1 MAFQVVVKVRDSK
14 KVRNLRAL
22 SQQIASLL
30 EQFTGKRTVIT
41 VKDFSNA
48 KR

>member
-30 EQFTGKRTVIT
+30 EQFTGKRTVLTI
-41 VKDFSNA
+41 KDFG
-48 KR
+48 KPK